1 MNALEIKNITKKYGD
16 FHLENISFILP
27 CGNIMGLIGENG
39 AGKSTIINCILDT
52 IEKDSGTISILG
64 QTNEKNNLRLK
75 EDIGVVFDVS
85 EFYDNYNILQTENIP
100 HFQNRKFQ

>member
-64 QTNEKNNLRLK
+64 QTNEKNFSISLDVCNAFHL
-75 EDIGVVFDVS
+75 GVV
-85 EFYDNYNILQTENIP
+85 
-100 HFQNRKFQ
+100 RR